1 METKIIAMDL
11 DGTLMSTDHLTVT
24 EYTKQT
30 LIKAHEK
37 GIRLAI
43 ATGRPMALIENVI
56 EQIPF
61 VDYVIYSNGACVFDR
76 NKNEI
81 IYSDLIDE
89 KTSTEIIE
97 HFLNEPVFFEIYI
110 DGKSHYQL
118 GRDEYLD
125 FNMLPKAFVEEVTG
139 TMTGHQDLLEFVK
152 GKAIEKLTMYSVK
165 SDKYC
170 HYSNML
176 KEYNLSVAESLKNS
190 IEATTITANKGNAL
204 KGICEELGFSPDEAM
219 SFGDSGNDCPMLEYA
234 GLSFAMENGSDECK
248 ASAKYVTVS
257 NGADGVA
264 KMIEKY
270 CL

>member
-11 DGTLMSTDHLTVT
+11 DGTLMSPDHLTVT
-24 EYTKQT
+24 DYTKQT
-30 LIKAHEK
+30 LIKAHKK

-81 IYSDLIDE
+81 IYSDLIDS
-89 KTSTEIIE
+89 KTSEKIIE
-97 HFLNEPVFFEIYI
+97 YFLNEPVFFEIYI
-110 DGKSHYQL
+110 DGKSHYQF
-118 GRDEYLD
+118 GTDEYYD
-125 FNMLPKAFVEEVTG
+125 RGELPEEFIEEIMG
-139 TMTGHQDLLEFVK
+139 TMTGHGDLTEFAK
-152 GKAIEKLTMYSVK
+152 GLPIEKITIYSVK
-165 SDKYC
+165 EDRFLKYADK
-170 HYSNML
+170 L
-176 KEYNLSVAESLKNS
+176 KSYNLSVATSLKNS
-190 IEATTITANKGNAL
+190 LEATAKTADKGNAL
-204 KGICEELGFSPDEAM
+204 KGICEEQGFSSCEAM

-248 ASAKYVTVS
+248 SSAKYVTAS
-257 NGADGVA
+257 NSDDGVA

>member
-11 DGTLMSTDHLTVT
+11 DGTLMSTNHLTVT
-24 EYTKQT
+24 DYTKQT
-30 LIKAHEK
+30 LIRAHER

-56 EQIPF
+56 RQIPF

-110 DGKSHYQL
+110 DGKSHYQI
-118 GRDEYLD
+118 GTDCYYDSGE
-125 FNMLPKAFVEEVTG
+125 LPEEFVKEIIG
-139 TMTGHQDLLEFVK
+139 TMTGHNDLMSFAK

-165 SDKYC
+165 GDRHREYSD
-170 HYSNML
+170 L
-176 KEYNLSVAESLKNS
+176 LRGYNLSVATSLKDS
-190 IEATTITANKGNAL
+190 IEATTKTADKGNAL
-204 KGICEELGFSPDEAM
+204 RGICRALGISSDEAM

-248 ASAKYVTVS
+248 ASAKYVTAS
-257 NGADGVA
+257 NGDDGVA

>member
-1 METKIIAMDL
+1 MDTKIIAMDL

-24 EYTKQT
+24 DYTKQT

-37 GIRLAI
+37 GIKLAI

-81 IYSDLIDE
+81 IYSDLIDVE
-89 KTSTEIIE
+89 TSEEIIE
-97 HFLNEPVFFEIYI
+97 YFLNKPVFFEIYI
-110 DGKSHYQL
+110 DGKSHYQFDRQEFYDS
-118 GRDEYLD
+118 GE
-125 FNMLPKAFVEEVTG
+125 LPEEFLKEIMA
-139 TMTGHQDLLEFVK
+139 TMTGHGDLLDFSK
-152 GKAIEKLTMYSVK
+152 GKSIEKMTMYSVK
-165 SDKYC
+165 GDRHREYSD
-170 HYSNML
+170 L
-176 KEYNLSVAESLKNS
+176 LRGYNLSVAESLKNS
-190 IEATTITANKGNAL
+190 IEATTITADKGNAL
-204 KGICEELGFSPDEAM
+204 KGICRELGISSDEAM
-219 SFGDSGNDCPMLEYA
+219 SFGDSGNDCTMLEYA

-248 ASAKYVTVS
+248 ASAKFVTSS
-257 NGADGVA
+257 NGDDGVA